1 MVAFLARCWIE
12 QDPLHGD
19 YAFVGLERHEK
30 GRMLFAGVGRANDAT
45 RSKADLEADRVDRA
59 RTQVAFSRGACDRH
73 GGIPSVQGE
82 LPARRFGRASDR
94 LAAGVTID
102 FAAVERGPYG
112 FLAETGPTFDQD
124 GLLAGGDLERR
135 IAVVVG
141 WAANHAIR
149 SEEHTSELQSLMR
162 IS

>member
-1 MVAFLARCWIE
+1 MRISDWSSDVCSSDLNGFLEAFREAQNIAGWLAADPHRGVSDQAECQLRLAQRRMVAFLARCWIE

-73 GGIPSVQGE
+73 GGIP
-82 LPARRFGRASDR
+82 
-94 LAAGVTID
+94 
-102 FAAVERGPYG
+102 
-112 FLAETGPTFDQD
+112 
-124 GLLAGGDLERR
+124 
-135 IAVVVG
+135 
-141 WAANHAIR
+141 
-149 SEEHTSELQSLMR
+149 
-162 IS
+162 

>member
-1 MVAFLARCWIE
+1 MIRRPPRSTRTDTLFPYTTLFRSEAQNLAGWLAADPHRGVSDQAECQLRLAQRRMVAFLARCWIE

-73 GGIPSVQGE
+73 GGIP
-82 LPARRFGRASDR
+82 
-94 LAAGVTID
+94 
-102 FAAVERGPYG
+102 
-112 FLAETGPTFDQD
+112 
-124 GLLAGGDLERR
+124 
-135 IAVVVG
+135 
-141 WAANHAIR
+141 
-149 SEEHTSELQSLMR
+149 
-162 IS
+162 